1 MLNPTFKDLILIS
14 KNIGNFNTIKEL
26 NNDYAIIQL
35 SSNKFVLIISD
46 YFNHYKIVGLFDTYE
61 EAVLEYILL

>member
-1 MLNPTFKDLILIS
+1 MLNSTFKDLILIS
-14 KNIGNFNTIKEL
+14 KNIGNFNAIKEL

-46 YFNHYKIVGLFDTYE
+46 YFNDYKIVGLFNTYE
-61 EAVLEYILL
+61 EAILEYILL

>member
-14 KNIGNFNTIKEL
+14 KNIGNFNIIKEL

-35 SSNKFVLIISD
+35 SSNKFVLVISD
-46 YFNHYKIVGLFDTYE
+46 YFNYYKIIGLFDTYE